1 MTAPPAIRSIQAA
14 APPGGLA
21 RAFLH
26 HANPAVF
33 IPALWRH
40 RYLIGQLTWREVTGR
55 YRSSALGFAWSFVT
69 PIVMLA
75 LYTFVFGVVFKARW
89 PGAVSGNLSEFGLTL
104 FAGLTTFSV
113 FSECVNRAPSLIT
126 SSPNYVKKVVFP
138 LEVLALS
145 VLGSALFHAGISFMM
160 LLIAHQFIIGVSSWT
175 IVLIPLMLIPVSS
188 LALGVS
194 WVVASLGV
202 FLRDI
207 GHTVTLATQV
217 LFFITPIFYSADALP
232 ERFRPVLALNPLAA
246 MVDNARRVTVLGLP
260 PSWQSW
266 AWSVLIG
273 GAAMCLG
280 HAWFH
285 KTKRAFADVI

>member
-1 MTAPPAIRSIQAA
+1 MATRSGATAASPSRGVVSAF
-14 APPGGLA
+14 A
-21 RAFLH
+21 RQ
-26 HANPAVF
+26 ANPAVF
-33 IPALWRH
+33 VPTLWRH

-69 PIVMLA
+69 PLVMLT

-89 PGAVSGNLSEFGLTL
+89 PGSRTDNLSEFGLTL
-104 FAGLTTFSV
+104 FAGLTAFSL
-113 FSECVNRAPSLIT
+113 FAECVNRAPSLIT

-138 LEVLALS
+138 LEVLPLS
-145 VLGSALFHAGISFMM
+145 VLGSALFHAGISFLM
-160 LLIAHQFIIGVSSWT
+160 LVLAHQFVVGMPAWT
-175 IVLIPLMLIPVSS
+175 ILLLPLMLIPVSS
-188 LALGVS
+188 LALGAS
-194 WVVASLGV
+194 WFAASLGV

-207 GHTVTLATQV
+207 GHTVTLAMQV
-217 LFFITPIFYSADALP
+217 LFFLTPIFYSPDALP
-232 ERFRPVLALNPLAA
+232 ERFRSVLTLNPLAA
-246 MVDNARRVTVLGLP
+246 MVDNTRRVMVLGVP
-260 PSWQSW
+260 PVWSSW